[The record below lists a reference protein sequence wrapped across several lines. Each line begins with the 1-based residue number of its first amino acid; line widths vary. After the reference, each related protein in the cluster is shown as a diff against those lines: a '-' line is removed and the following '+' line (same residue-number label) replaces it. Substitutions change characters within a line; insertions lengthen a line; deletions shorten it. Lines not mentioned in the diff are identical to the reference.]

1 MLLVNSKNKI
11 EGSTNSGLIDATV
24 YFLSSVVNSF
34 LVNDESEA
42 DSVGLTERNTLPY
55 AGGT

>member
-1 MLLVNSKNKI
+1 MLLVNSRYRM

-42 DSVGLTERNTLPY
+42 ASVGLTERNTLPY

>member
-1 MLLVNSKNKI
+1 MLLVNSKYRI

-24 YFLSSVVNSF
+24 YFLSSDVNSF
-34 LVNDESEA
+34 LVNDESA
-42 DSVGLTERNTLPY
+42 AASVGLTERNTLPY